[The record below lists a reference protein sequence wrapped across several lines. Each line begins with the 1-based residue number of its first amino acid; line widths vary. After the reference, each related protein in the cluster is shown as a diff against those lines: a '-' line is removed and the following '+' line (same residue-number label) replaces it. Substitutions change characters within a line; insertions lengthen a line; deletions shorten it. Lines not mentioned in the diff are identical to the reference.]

1 MKPVEDTERWTCPV
15 CGTELPGDEHIRRCP
30 RCGAKALW
38 RRREPSVEYG
48 VVLFNARLCG
58 IMAGIQ
64 VGMIAVLVAG
74 YRLPIPWGVALA
86 VAALPVLGY
95 WLAGLAARSVPR
107 SWRTGLLVSVLALNA
122 GLLAALATAVLGYM
136 DPLALGGIT
145 VGVAALLSRTIRSAV
160 TRDVTERDGAAG

>member
-1 MKPVEDTERWTCPV
+1 MKRIEDTERWTCPV
-15 CGTELPGDEHIRRCP
+15 CGTELPDDEHLRRCP

-38 RRREPSVEYG
+38 RRREPAVAYG

-64 VGMIAVLVAG
+64 AGMIAVLVAG

-95 WLAGLAARSVPR
+95 WLAGFVAQRVPR
-107 SWRTGLLVSVLALNA
+107 SWRTGLLVWVLALNA
-122 GLLAALATAVLGYM
+122 GLLAALIVAVLGYM
-136 DPLALGGIT
+136 DPLALAAIT
-145 VGVAALLSRTIRSAV
+145 VGVAAVLSHTIRKAV
-160 TRDVTERDGAAG
+160 THHASQRDTTAG